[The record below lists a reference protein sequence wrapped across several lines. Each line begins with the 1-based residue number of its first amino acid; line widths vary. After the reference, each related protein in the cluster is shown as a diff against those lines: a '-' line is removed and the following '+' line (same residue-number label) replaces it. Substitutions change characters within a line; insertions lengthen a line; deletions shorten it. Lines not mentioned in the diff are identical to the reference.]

1 MVPVIKLKDG
11 IREIA
16 GRPWY
21 PIEVARINDQV
32 IRMALVKG
40 EYHWHKHEEEDEL
53 FFVIE
58 GEIIIQRKNQ
68 EELIVKKGE
77 MVVIPRKIE
86 HKPVSKEK
94 SFVLLFEPK
103 KLKSRGDE

>member
-1 MVPVIKLKDG
+1 MNETINLEKITKTIQKAWNPKD
-11 IREIA
+11 ILEL
-16 GRPWY
+16 
-21 PIEVARINDQV
+21 NDQV
-32 IRMALVKG
+32 IRIALFEG

-53 FFVIE
+53 FFIIE

-77 MVVIPRKIE
+77 MVVIPKKTE